1 MNKHFRIILN
11 DGILKRFLDDGKN
24 MSPSDRGEMLTKAED
39 MINTHREIAI
49 EGQTA
54 VNILCII
61 LKKCCNFYGVHKY
74 FKIIIL
80 NCNNIVLVY

>member
-1 MNKHFRIILN
+1 
-11 DGILKRFLDDGKN
+11 

-39 MINTHREIAI
+39 MINTHKEIAI

-61 LKKCCNFYGVHKY
+61 IKSIDTFMGLTNT
-74 FKIIIL
+74 FK
-80 NCNNIVLVY
+80 